1 MDIKIITQ
9 RDLNF
14 IRLKDRN
21 QKNRIINKK
30 HHNLVPKLFLLKLS
44 FYDND
49 FDKVVII
56 SDEDLQYAYQQSQA
70 HNKKSIKLYVYYKL
84 SQPKIIQQDPSI
96 KISIQQPQKDWINQS
111 FKQISSQS
119 LTNSKELQNND
130 CSYQNRYTLIPE
142 PKPTREEKLKQAI
155 DSFIDQVLK
164 DEYQI

>member
-9 RDLNF
+9 SDTFLIYKEIQTLLDLKTE
-14 IRLKDRN
+14 IKRIGLQTRN
-21 QKNRIINKK
+21 IIIY
-30 HHNLVPKLFLLKLS
+30 

-49 FDKVVII
+49 SDKVVII
-56 SDEDLQYAYQQSQA
+56 QDEDLQYAYQQSQA

-111 FKQISSQS
+111 FKQNSSQS

-130 CSYQNRYTLIPE
+130 CSYQNRYTLIPQ